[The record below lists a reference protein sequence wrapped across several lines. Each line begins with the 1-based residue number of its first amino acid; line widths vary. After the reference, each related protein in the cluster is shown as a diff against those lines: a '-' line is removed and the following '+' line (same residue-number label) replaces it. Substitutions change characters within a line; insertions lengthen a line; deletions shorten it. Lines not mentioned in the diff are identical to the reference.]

1 MSTSRSTKNHRVR
14 LKLLLR
20 EDLDPDCIP
29 LGAVL
34 ALVSISEFDTLEFY
48 LNFLLD
54 RGLHPSDIHE
64 ILLQSHLFAGFP
76 RAITGLEIFVRSL
89 RNQGLD
95 LRDFRNMESHKREKR
110 LRRGRKL
117 FEKVY
122 RNNAKAVL
130 KSLRSLSPQ
139 YDRWVLEDAY
149 GCVLSRP
156 FLSGKVRELCAVA
169 ALTVTGGPRQ
179 LRSHIMGA
187 VNVGAHAGEVENVI
201 RSMDALVSGKKIDDA
216 LEIMAE
222 LDLK

>member
-1 MSTSRSTKNHRVR
+1 MSISSSTKNHHMR

-20 EDLDPDCIP
+20 EDLDPGCIP

-34 ALVSISEFDTLEFY
+34 ALVSIGEFDALDFY
-48 LNFLLD
+48 LNSLLD

-89 RNQGLD
+89 RNHGLD
-95 LRDFRNMESHKREKR
+95 LKEFRNMEGHKREKR
-110 LRRGRKL
+110 RHRGRKL

-130 KSLRSLSPQ
+130 KSLRSLYPR

-149 GCVLSRP
+149 GRVLSRP
-156 FLSGKVRELCAVA
+156 FLPGKVRELCAVA

-187 VNVGAHAGEVENVI
+187 VNMGAHAGEVERVI
-201 RSMDALVSGKKIDDA
+201 RSMDALVSSKKIDDA
-216 LEIMAE
+216 LEILAE